1 MIKTHRINNPKK
13 AHNTVSDKRGFT
25 LVELTVVMALVAI
38 LMVMIVSF
46 STMMGDFAGAEE
58 SEYAFLED
66 VSALKETL
74 SDWVAENDVEGS
86 NFTFGN
92 ENTKLICMPKG
103 GNPFSISFDRGVLSR
118 ETEEKTG
125 LDEINSVSFE
135 LSDTHNLIK
144 CTVIDKSEKR
154 MVSFVISLRS
164 AGIFRG

>member
-1 MIKTHRINNPKK
+1 MIKTHRINNTKK

-66 VSALKETL
+66 VSAIKETL
-74 SDWVAENDVEGS
+74 SDWVAENDVEG
-86 NFTFGN
+86 NV
-92 ENTKLICMPKG
+92 
-103 GNPFSISFDRGVLSR
+103 FSVSASGVLSLNGSEVD
-118 ETEEKTG
+118 ETMKEN
-125 LDEINSVSFE
+125 LDEIDLVSFE

-144 CTVIDKSEKR
+144 CTATSSTSDSI
-154 MVSFVISLRS
+154 SFVIALRS
-164 AGIFRG
+164 AEIQR

>member
-74 SDWVAENDVEGS
+74 SDWVAENDVEGNVFYVQNDYHGIGFMNLVKTTRADVS
-86 NFTFGN
+86 FG
-92 ENTKLICMPKG
+92 G
-103 GNPFSISFDRGVLSR
+103 GTLETDTQVLR
-118 ETEEKTG
+118 AG
-125 LDEINSVSFE
+125 LDEIESISFKIPDAGS
-135 LSDTHNLIK
+135 LVK
-144 CTVIDKSEKR
+144 CTVTGTAGGSVD
-154 MVSFVISLRS
+154 FVIALRS
-164 AGIFRG
+164 AEIQR

>member
-1 MIKTHRINNPKK
+1 MIKTHRINNTKK

-74 SDWVAENDVEGS
+74 SDWVAENDVEG
-86 NFTFGN
+86 NV
-92 ENTKLICMPKG
+92 
-103 GNPFSISFDRGVLSR
+103 FSVSDSGVLSFNGSEVDVSGSNLR
-118 ETEEKTG
+118 YGGETMKG
-125 LDEINSVSFE
+125 NLDEIASVYFE
-135 LSDTHNLIK
+135 TDTDTKVIK
-144 CTVIDKSEKR
+144 CTVTGTTSNNKI
-154 MVSFVISLRS
+154 SFVIALRS
-164 AGIFRG
+164 ATVQQEVDDE